1 MSLFVITVDQEEI
14 KHVFNTCMWIPFS
27 PNILESELDAVKGYR
42 IKDKNI
48 LSYII
53 KSTEFNI
60 HRQVTI
66 LVEHFCQINQL
77 DTVLIIYDFAAFS
90 AYFFIERF
98 NKNPNLFNVTPNL
111 LKLIFP
117 TY

>member
-27 PNILESELDAVKGYR
+27 PNIWESELDAVKGYG

-77 DTVLIIYDFAAFS
+77 DTVLIIYDFASFS

-98 NKNPNLFNVTPNL
+98 NKNPNLFNVTPNF